1 MPSTLPTISV
11 RTSPDNIVKIKEIA
25 KYHGRSVSNEVER
38 LIEDHIAKFEKE
50 HGVITIYN
58 MTPGEIIEDIKDR
71 IASSPPYGDKQEE
84 LEENI
89 VKEMYDRFED
99 YQDKISLEE
108 FKSLLSR
115 CIVKRKGKTYI
126 EQNVLKDKI
135 QTLYVRKEKLDNEK
149 ND

>member
-11 RTSPDNIVKIKEIA
+11 RTSPDNIA

-71 IASSPPYGDKQEE
+71 IASRPPYGDKQEE
-84 LEENI
+84 LEENSRAKSSKLR
-89 VKEMYDRFED
+89 VFER
-99 YQDKISLEE
+99 E
-108 FKSLLSR
+108 
-115 CIVKRKGKTYI
+115 
-126 EQNVLKDKI
+126 I
-135 QTLYVRKEKLDNEK
+135 Q
-149 ND
+149 

>member
-58 MTPGEIIEDIKDR
+58 MTPGEII
-71 IASSPPYGDKQEE
+71 EE

>member
-71 IASSPPYGDKQEE
+71 IASRPPYGDKQEE
-84 LEENI
+84 LEENSRAKSSKLR
-89 VKEMYDRFED
+89 VFER
-99 YQDKISLEE
+99 E
-108 FKSLLSR
+108 
-115 CIVKRKGKTYI
+115 
-126 EQNVLKDKI
+126 I
-135 QTLYVRKEKLDNEK
+135 Q
-149 ND
+149 

>member
-58 MTPGEIIEDIKDR
+58 MTPGRNHRGHKRQNSIKTAIWR
-71 IASSPPYGDKQEE
+71 
-84 LEENI
+84 
-89 VKEMYDRFED
+89 
-99 YQDKISLEE
+99 
-108 FKSLLSR
+108 
-115 CIVKRKGKTYI
+115 
-126 EQNVLKDKI
+126 
-135 QTLYVRKEKLDNEK
+135 
-149 ND
+149 

>member
-71 IASSPPYGDKQEE
+71 IASRPPYGDKQEE

-115 CIVKRKGKTYI
+115 CI
-126 EQNVLKDKI
+126 
-135 QTLYVRKEKLDNEK
+135 
-149 ND
+149 